1 MILVTVG
8 SSWAFDRLVRTADE
22 LAARLDEPMIIQRG
36 ESSHV
41 PQHAQY
47 VDTVDGTQM
56 QDWLSEARVVVAHAG
71 AGTILSVLQAGK
83 PLVIVPRVARF
94 GEVID
99 DHQFELAEALESRGW
114 VVMVTDLSVESLAE
128 AIAHAPQRKQDNDRE
143 TRLHSTVRTWLA
155 EQAARPPARLW
166 RSLHRKHH
174 RA

>member
-22 LAARLDEPMIIQRG
+22 LAVHLDESMIIQRG

-41 PQHAQY
+41 PQHAQH
-47 VDTVDGTQM
+47 VDTVDGIQM

-83 PLVIVPRVARF
+83 PLVIVPRMARF

-99 DHQFELAEALESRGW
+99 DHQLELAEALESRGW
-114 VVMVTDLSVESLAE
+114 VAMVTDLSVESLAE
-128 AIAHAPQRKQDNDRE
+128 AIGRTDESSTRKGVCAVSFLTEHIGQGDQR
-143 TRLHSTVRTWLA
+143 
-155 EQAARPPARLW
+155 
-166 RSLHRKHH
+166 
-174 RA
+174 